1 VALRVTRDL
10 WDDASFDKIIY
21 QVYVRS
27 RIDAGLEEL
36 REGGAVPHAE
46 VVAGLMRQQTTGEYW
61 QS

>member
-27 RIDAGLEEL
+27 RIDAGLEDSSL
-36 REGGAVPHAE
+36 
-46 VVAGLMRQQTTGEYW
+46 AG
-61 QS
+61 